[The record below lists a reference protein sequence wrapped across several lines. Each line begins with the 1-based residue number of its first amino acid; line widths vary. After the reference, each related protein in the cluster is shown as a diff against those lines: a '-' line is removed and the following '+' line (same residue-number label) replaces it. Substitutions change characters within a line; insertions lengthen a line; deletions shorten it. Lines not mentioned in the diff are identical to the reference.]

1 MSSPAVPSTCH
12 DPRDLAHRL
21 SYLVGPLADA
31 NDDGGGH
38 GGLEELDG
46 GATPVEVTAIP
57 TKARTSIYELR

>member
-1 MSSPAVPSTCH
+1 MTSTRH

-21 SYLVGPLADA
+21 SYLVGPLAGA

-38 GGLEELDG
+38 GGSEELDG
-46 GATPVEVTAIP
+46 GAAPVEAMAIP